1 MSQVLVLGELI
12 GFYEMFGDADYIC
25 SEAAEL
31 KLADLVKGSVV
42 KVGDVLA
49 YKRKFSQ
56 LDMTVEKDII
66 VRLHILRCKTICWS
80 WEQIESINRRTNAVT
95 VLIQPGTSPLPQ
107 ALLERNPPES
117 SSPTQRMEIVSPSQL
132 ENGVLDI
139 DGRVERARRPN
150 GNAWKCFT
158 VWRWR
163 EDAEWEGD
171 FETFANDGKWGRE
184 NHGTLFYL
192 RGNYYHDRWES

>member
-1 MSQVLVLGELI
+1 MEFCMHHGRMRFGREIMMRIPTLKRVMARMVHRALRMSQVLVLGELI

-66 VRLHILRCKTICWS
+66 VRLHILRCKTIC
-80 WEQIESINRRTNAVT
+80 
-95 VLIQPGTSPLPQ
+95 
-107 ALLERNPPES
+107 
-117 SSPTQRMEIVSPSQL
+117 
-132 ENGVLDI
+132 
-139 DGRVERARRPN
+139 
-150 GNAWKCFT
+150 
-158 VWRWR
+158 
-163 EDAEWEGD
+163 
-171 FETFANDGKWGRE
+171 
-184 NHGTLFYL
+184 
-192 RGNYYHDRWES
+192 